1 MLLSVILNPM
11 VMLSNL
17 WHFWLIFFYSV
28 SFRNTCRITTGSFK
42 GWLMFRGYK
51 HEGNYFLSQGTHL
64 YKFFLNN
71 YAQGM
76 YIIDFKFMFLN
87 LFKGVVLV

>member
-1 MLLSVILNPM
+1 
-11 VMLSNL
+11 
-17 WHFWLIFFYSV
+17 
-28 SFRNTCRITTGSFK
+28 
-42 GWLMFRGYK
+42 MFRGYK
-51 HEGNYFLSQGTHL
+51 HEGNYFLSQETHL

-87 LFKGVVLV
+87 LFKGVVGLVSFL